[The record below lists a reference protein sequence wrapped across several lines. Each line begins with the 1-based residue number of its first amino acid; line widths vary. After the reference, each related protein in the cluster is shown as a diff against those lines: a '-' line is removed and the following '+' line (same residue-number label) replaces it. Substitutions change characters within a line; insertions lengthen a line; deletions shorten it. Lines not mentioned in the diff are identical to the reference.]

1 MNIKTT
7 IMKNLLKLPVLLL
20 AVMLVASCGDSKKKL
35 SPVEQAAVDGK
46 KTGEM
51 ACELS
56 EVFKEEGFDSEK
68 AKKMMKDMQDFG
80 DKVED
85 KYGPDG
91 SASDEVKEAFEKAM
105 QAEMDDCK

>member
-1 MNIKTT
+1 
-7 IMKNLLKLPVLLL
+7 MKNLLKLPVLLL
-20 AVMLVASCGDSKKKL
+20 AVMLVASCGDSKKEEEKKL

-105 QAEMDDCK
+105 QAEMDGCK